1 MLQETLIDPL
11 SGYSAGAP
19 YDAIHVGAAAPHL
32 PTALTEQLK
41 PGGRLIIP
49 VGPEGQNQVLLQGEG
64 RRDILTTLTWSPPLW
79 SRTAKNRDVIYWAI
93 RSARLFAHIAQLFT
107 YSELL
112 ASLKR
117 STTLTH

>member
-79 SRTAKNRDVIYWAI
+79 SRTAKNRDVIY
-93 RSARLFAHIAQLFT
+93 
-107 YSELL
+107 
-112 ASLKR
+112 
-117 STTLTH
+117 